1 MFQDDVQHEGH
12 RGYVI
17 DEIREASNLGIS
29 SGPNIVLLHAGT
41 NDIHR
46 DIDGGRV
53 EDAVQRLKRLADLL
67 LERPHGRAL
76 SL

>member
-1 MFQDDVQHEGH
+1 MVGSVTSGSFDDNQHEGH

-17 DEIREASNLGIS
+17 DEIDEASNLGINI
-29 SGPNIVLLHAGT
+29 GHNIVLLHAGT

-53 EDAVQRLKRLADLL
+53 EDGIQ
-67 LERPHGRAL
+67 
-76 SL
+76 